1 MRKITIQA
9 AFTKENARRF
19 PVEMIKECGTSPF
32 MFEHTFFYDG
42 ETLMLYNHYC
52 FTDAEYNAIIKL
64 FDMLSTDIGT
74 VKGGCID
81 TDTGK
86 YYEYYYNE
94 ETSVIGKKELCA
106 AKTAEKMNLLTTT
119 AKHGYDRLSAVEYD
133 DSNDKYFNTFFHSNL
148 INLCGCSVHTILNDT
163 MLYIARLV
171 AGTDT
176 EWLENNH
183 LYKGYLV
190 KKVDTGCYALYED
203 DELNFADYEEEFVNL
218 IRLLDNTDD
227 VKVHIFKL
235 RDNWHI
241 VTDTKVK
248 V

>member
-9 AFTKENARRF
+9 VFTKENAKRF
-19 PVEMIKECGTSPF
+19 PVEMIKKCGTYPF
-32 MFEHTFFYDG
+32 MFENTFFYDG
-42 ETLMLYNHYC
+42 ETLMLYNYDC
-52 FTDAEYNAIIKL
+52 FTDDEYRAIIEL

-94 ETSVIGKKELCA
+94 EVSSINTKEVCA
-106 AKTAEKMNLLTTT
+106 AKTAEKMTLLTTT

-133 DSNDKYFNTFFHSNL
+133 DKNDKYFKTFFHSK
-148 INLCGCSVHTILNDT
+148 IVNLCGISVHTILDDV

-171 AGTDT
+171 AGDDT
-176 EWLENNH
+176 EWLANNK

-190 KKVDTGCYALYED
+190 KKIDTGRYAPYED
-203 DELNFADYEEEFVNL
+203 DELNFADYEEEFANL
-218 IRLLDNTDD
+218 IRLLNDKDD

-235 RDNWHI
+235 RDKWHI
-241 VTDTKVK
+241 VTDTKM
-248 V
+248 